1 MDGNHAHV
9 EPPNL
14 DIYARP
20 FIPQAL
26 KAVNDAPA
34 EVVHCA
40 AAPWTNF
47 KEYVSTFAGSEILT
61 VEHFDIQLPP
71 IPIVHGQDEAERHS
85 DSTCTATGTATDRIL
100 SGENY
105 QEYFTNALQSEREAL
120 WEECRDHDLYRVPL
134 GRHPREPGPGM
145 FR

>member
-1 MDGNHAHV
+1 MDGSHAHT
-9 EPPNL
+9 EPLKL

-34 EVVHCA
+34 EVVQCA
-40 AAPWTNF
+40 AAPWINF
-47 KEYVSTFAGSEILT
+47 REYVSTFAGSEMLT

-71 IPIVHGQDEAERHS
+71 TPIVRGRPEAEGHNGS
-85 DSTCTATGTATDRIL
+85 TGTATDRIL
-100 SGENY
+100 SAENY

-134 GRHPREPGPGM
+134 GRHPRELRPGM